1 MTLAHLHTSRAVV
14 PTQTNVIEGSAQTGE
29 GDREWYYNIE
39 HGDKVQRNGPVS
51 FQQASVLL
59 FKIINIFETQY
70 CLSCLII

>member
-39 HGDKVQRNGPVS
+39 QGDKVQRNGPVS
-51 FQQASVLL
+51 FQQASA
-59 FKIINIFETQY
+59 F
-70 CLSCLII
+70 